1 MTDFNDILTV
11 GRDKEFRWLQYVS
24 DATEANSDLSWSVY
38 NERRNDPINSEKS
51 YNSILP
57 LLRQNVR
64 SYSMQMHC
72 IEITKAAIEI
82 LNPGQPVVDVSDQPI
97 YAISKH
103 LQLIYPDQYGLH
115 KYLPMFGGLNIE
127 KLLLELHGQII
138 AGNGLPE
145 ILDWG
150 RKYIGKRFCNNKFK
164 ICTSG
169 VCCCEV

>member
-1 MTDFNDILTV
+1 
-11 GRDKEFRWLQYVS
+11 
-24 DATEANSDLSWSVY
+24 
-38 NERRNDPINSEKS
+38 
-51 YNSILP
+51 
-57 LLRQNVR
+57 
-64 SYSMQMHC
+64 MQMHC

-115 KYLPMFGGLNIE
+115 KYLPMFGGLHIE

-145 ILDWG
+145 ILDISKLSYDWG